1 VGYEYLDISGDAGIR
16 ATGESLEEVFI
27 NAALGMYG
35 LVTDLDSVREE
46 RTIRAAVRSHSMEG
60 LLVGWL
66 NELIFQLD
74 THGFIGRK
82 VNILKMG
89 EESVSAEISGE
100 DFDPERHERRL
111 LLKAA
116 TYHDLKIEQAGG
128 NWTAEVIF
136 DI

>member
-1 VGYEYLDISGDAGIR
+1 
-16 ATGESLEEVFI
+16 
-27 NAALGMYG
+27 M
-35 LVTDLDSVREE
+35 
-46 RTIRAAVRSHSMEG
+46 
-60 LLVGWL
+60 GWL

-82 VNILKMG
+82 VRIIGLG

-116 TYHDLKIEQAGG
+116 TYHDLKVEQAGG